1 MTDLGISL
9 ALLATTVLLC
19 EATRRLISRLFSGKD
34 YAIYLVEIVST
45 YQLCACTHELKV
57 LGEVGRIE
65 PHIALTLTFIITV
78 VHVITFHGAFAN
90 PNGAIENVYRKNIT
104 GKTAVARIT
113 CMFIGGKAAQLL
125 VPHIWSL
132 GLSDHHLRH
141 KRFGFKCFS
150 PINGSLLEAAGVE
163 LACTFAVQAAVLHIH
178 KLDERFHAP
187 VIAAVITSLVYSG
200 GHISGAVFNPIMAF
214 SVQFPC
220 SGHTFLEYAFV
231 YWLGPVIGMAMCIL
245 LFDKII
251 PLLSG
256 KSTMGLGIPVVQKKK
271 IQ

>member
-19 EATRRLISRLFSGKD
+19 EATRILISRLFSGKD

-104 GKTAVARIT
+104 GKTAVARII

-132 GLSDHHLRH
+132 GLSDHHLTH

-231 YWLGPVIGMAMCIL
+231 YWLGPVTGTSPICL
-245 LFDKII
+245 RTLTCQ
-251 PLLSG
+251 SS
-256 KSTMGLGIPVVQKKK
+256 STTSREGPPRSLELRGEMG
-271 IQ
+271 